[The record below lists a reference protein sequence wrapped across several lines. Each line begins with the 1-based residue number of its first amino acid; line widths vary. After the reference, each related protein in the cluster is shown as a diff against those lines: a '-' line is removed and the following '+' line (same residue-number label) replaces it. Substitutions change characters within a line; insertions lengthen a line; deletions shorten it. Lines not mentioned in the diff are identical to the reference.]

1 MMRMRRAVF
10 RALSHDVLTLSKSAA
25 YSAILALFPALLVV
39 TTVLAMM
46 PRSSRL
52 TGEMRDVILD
62 LLPQDT
68 VSAVHTYFQT
78 RHVHTVQ
85 AIISAVLVCLFGSM
99 GMMTSFMEGFRRAYD
114 LPKNDWKFWRE
125 RLVALLLIPSCVI
138 PLALATVFVAFGH
151 QIETWILGY
160 AFGEVRAYVRILW
173 RLTRW
178 AAALSTTAVVFAVI
192 YRYGVAHPL
201 RWRRVLPGALGATLL
216 WFVTTLSYGWY
227 ITRFADYSVVYG
239 PFGTAIATLVWL
251 YITSLS
257 VFVGAE
263 YNALLFAPGSAIAG
277 KAAAVAARSG
287 AAREGSAGQAVAFA
301 GSPADGGADGLTPA
315 RPSQTA

>member
-1 MMRMRRAVF
+1 MIRPVLRMRRAVF

-25 YSAILALFPALLVV
+25 YSAILALFPALLVI
-39 TTVLAMM
+39 TTLLAML
-46 PRSSRL
+46 PRSGRL

-62 LLPQDT
+62 LLPEDT
-68 VSAVHTYFQT
+68 VSAVHAFFQM
-78 RHVHTVQ
+78 RHVHTAQ

-114 LPKNDWKFWRE
+114 LPKSEWKFWRE

-138 PLALATVFVAFGH
+138 PLAIATVFVAFGH
-151 QIETWILGY
+151 QIENWILDY

-173 RLTRW
+173 RVTRW
-178 AAALSTTAVVFAVI
+178 AAALSTTAVVYAVI

-201 RWRRVLPGALGATLL
+201 RWRRVLPGALGATVL

-251 YITSLS
+251 YITALS

-263 YNALLFAPGSAIAG
+263 YNALMFAPGNLAG
-277 KAAAVAARSG
+277 ERATPARTRE
-287 AAREGSAGQAVAFA
+287 ARPPEKGQAVAFA
-301 GSPADGGADGLTPA
+301 DAPEDLKTA
-315 RPSQTA
+315 RSSSTA